1 MKNVAKRIDEIAE
14 HMQVAPFLDRQAG
27 KLSAGQKT
35 RVALAKALINKPDVL
50 LLDEPTASLDP
61 DTADWVRSYLK
72 DYQHE
77 THATILL
84 ASHNMG
90 EVERLCDDVD
100 PAAGRPRLRP
110 RQPARADR
118 ALRPRGHGGGV
129 PGHGARPRPRARR
142 AAQEGDRVVSGSLQ
156 RIWALVMRHI
166 YIWRSSVMRLVDSI
180 YWPAVQ
186 MVMWGFMTQYLLP
199 QASFVAQAAGV
210 LLSGLLLWEV
220 VVRGNLS
227 LSIAFL
233 EEMWS
238 RNLGHLFVSPIRSWE
253 MATGIIIAALLRT
266 LLGLV
271 PVSLM
276 AWAFFGYSIYSLGL
290 PLVAFFAILQMF
302 SWSIGLAMSGMIMRV
317 GQSAESF
324 AWAAVFI
331 LMPVSGVY
339 YPVSVLPH
347 WLQVISYGLPPAY
360 VFEGMRAILAEQ
372 TVHWDMLGIAFGL
385 SVVYLVIGFQ
395 IFQWFFRLSRRAG
408 TLLGQGE

>member
-1 MKNVAKRIDEIAE
+1 M
-14 HMQVAPFLDRQAG
+14 
-27 KLSAGQKT
+27 
-35 RVALAKALINKPDVL
+35 
-50 LLDEPTASLDP
+50 
-61 DTADWVRSYLK
+61 
-72 DYQHE
+72 
-77 THATILL
+77 
-84 ASHNMG
+84 
-90 EVERLCDDVD
+90 
-100 PAAGRPRLRP
+100 
-110 RQPARADR
+110 
-118 ALRPRGHGGGV
+118 
-129 PGHGARPRPRARR
+129 
-142 AAQEGDRVVSGSLQ
+142 SGSID
-156 RIWALVMRHI
+156 RIYALVLRHI
-166 YIWRSSVMRLVDSI
+166 HIWRSSVMRLVDSI

-186 MVMWGFMTQYLLP
+186 MFMWGFLTQFLRP
-199 QASFVAQAAGV
+199 QVSFMAQAAGI

-271 PVSLM
+271 PVSLLT
-276 AWAFFGYSIYSLGL
+276 WAFFGYNVYTLGL
-290 PLVAFFAILQMF
+290 PLVAFFAIMQMF

-331 LMPVSGVY
+331 LMPMSGVY

-347 WLQVISYGLPPAY
+347 WMQLISLALPPAY
-360 VFEGMRAILAEQ
+360 IFEGMRAILAEK
-372 TVHWDMLGIAFGL
+372 TVHWNSLAIAFGL
-385 SVVYLVIGFQ
+385 SVVYLVVGFQ

>member
-1 MKNVAKRIDEIAE
+1 M
-14 HMQVAPFLDRQAG
+14 
-27 KLSAGQKT
+27 
-35 RVALAKALINKPDVL
+35 
-50 LLDEPTASLDP
+50 
-61 DTADWVRSYLK
+61 
-72 DYQHE
+72 
-77 THATILL
+77 
-84 ASHNMG
+84 
-90 EVERLCDDVD
+90 
-100 PAAGRPRLRP
+100 
-110 RQPARADR
+110 
-118 ALRPRGHGGGV
+118 
-129 PGHGARPRPRARR
+129 
-142 AAQEGDRVVSGSLQ
+142 SGSAE

-166 YIWRSSVMRLVDSI
+166 YIWRSSVMRLIDSI

-186 MVMWGFMTQYLLP
+186 MVMWGFMTLYLLP

-266 LLGLV
+266 LLGLI

-276 AWAFFGYSIYSLGL
+276 AWAFFGYSIYTLGL
-290 PLVAFFAILQMF
+290 PLVAFFAILQIF
-302 SWSIGLAMSGMIMRV
+302 SWSIGLAMSGLVMRV

-339 YPVSVLPH
+339 YPIGILPH
-347 WLQVISYGLPPAY
+347 WLQVIAHGLPTSY
-360 VFEGMRAILAEQ
+360 VFEGMRAIMAER
-372 TVHWDMLGIAFGL
+372 TVHWDLLAFALVL
-385 SVVYLVIGFQ
+385 SAVYLVVGFQ
-395 IFQWFFRLSRRAG
+395 IFQWFFRSSRRAG

>member
-1 MKNVAKRIDEIAE
+1 MSGALLE
-14 HMQVAPFLDRQAG
+14 
-27 KLSAGQKT
+27 SA
-35 RVALAKALINKPDVL
+35 N
-50 LLDEPTASLDP
+50 
-61 DTADWVRSYLK
+61 
-72 DYQHE
+72 
-77 THATILL
+77 
-84 ASHNMG
+84 
-90 EVERLCDDVD
+90 
-100 PAAGRPRLRP
+100 
-110 RQPARADR
+110 
-118 ALRPRGHGGGV
+118 
-129 PGHGARPRPRARR
+129 
-142 AAQEGDRVVSGSLQ
+142 
-156 RIWALVMRHI
+156 RIWALVLRHI
-166 YIWRSSVMRLVDSI
+166 NIWRSSVMRLIDSI

-186 MVMWGFMTQYLLP
+186 MVMWGFMTKFLVP
-199 QASFVAQAAGV
+199 QSSFVAQAAGV
-210 LLSGLLLWEV
+210 LISGLLLWEL

-276 AWAFFGYSIYSLGL
+276 AWAFFGYNIYGLGL
-290 PLVAFFAILQMF
+290 PLLAFFVILQMF
-302 SWSIGLAMSGMIMRV
+302 SWGIGLAMSGMIMRV

-339 YPVSVLPH
+339 YPVSVLPK

-360 VFEGMRAILAEQ
+360 VFEGMRAILLEK
-372 TVHWDMLGIAFGL
+372 TVHWHGLGIALLL
-385 SVVYLVIGFQ
+385 SCVYLVIGFQ
-395 IFQWFFRLSRRAG
+395 VFQWFFRLSRRAG

>member
-1 MKNVAKRIDEIAE
+1 
-14 HMQVAPFLDRQAG
+14 
-27 KLSAGQKT
+27 
-35 RVALAKALINKPDVL
+35 
-50 LLDEPTASLDP
+50 
-61 DTADWVRSYLK
+61 
-72 DYQHE
+72 
-77 THATILL
+77 
-84 ASHNMG
+84 
-90 EVERLCDDVD
+90 
-100 PAAGRPRLRP
+100 
-110 RQPARADR
+110 
-118 ALRPRGHGGGV
+118 
-129 PGHGARPRPRARR
+129 
-142 AAQEGDRVVSGSLQ
+142 VSGSAE

-166 YIWRSSVMRLVDSI
+166 HIWRSSVMRLIDSI

-186 MVMWGFMTQYLLP
+186 MVMWGFMTKFLLP

-253 MATGIIIAALLRT
+253 MATGIIVAALLRT
-266 LLGLV
+266 LLGLI

-290 PLVAFFAILQMF
+290 PLLAFFAILQMF
-302 SWSIGLAMSGMIMRV
+302 SWSIGLAMSGLVMRV

-339 YPVSVLPH
+339 YPISVLPH
-347 WLQVISYGLPPAY
+347 WLQAIAHVLPTSY
-360 VFEGMRAILAEQ
+360 VFEGMRAILAEK
-372 TVHWDMLGIAFGL
+372 TVHWDLLAFALGL
-385 SVVYLVIGFQ
+385 SAVYLVVGFQ
-395 IFQWFFRLSRRAG
+395 VFQWFFRLSRRAG

>member
-1 MKNVAKRIDEIAE
+1 
-14 HMQVAPFLDRQAG
+14 
-27 KLSAGQKT
+27 
-35 RVALAKALINKPDVL
+35 
-50 LLDEPTASLDP
+50 
-61 DTADWVRSYLK
+61 
-72 DYQHE
+72 
-77 THATILL
+77 
-84 ASHNMG
+84 
-90 EVERLCDDVD
+90 
-100 PAAGRPRLRP
+100 
-110 RQPARADR
+110 
-118 ALRPRGHGGGV
+118 
-129 PGHGARPRPRARR
+129 
-142 AAQEGDRVVSGSLQ
+142 VSGSAE
-156 RIWALVMRHI
+156 RIYALVLRHI
-166 YIWRSSVMRLVDSI
+166 YIWRSSVMRLIDSI

-186 MVMWGFMTQYLLP
+186 MVMWGFMTQFLLP

-271 PVSLM
+271 PVSLL
-276 AWAFFGYSIYSLGL
+276 AWAFFGYAVWSLGT
-290 PLVAFFAILQMF
+290 PLIAFFAILQMF
-302 SWSIGLAMSGMIMRV
+302 SWSIGLAMSGLVMRV

-339 YPVSVLPH
+339 YPIGILPH
-347 WLQVISYGLPPAY
+347 WLQVIAHVLPTSY
-360 VFEGMRAILAEQ
+360 VFEGMRAILEERIVPWH
-372 TVHWDMLGIAFGL
+372 TLVIAFVL
-385 SVVYLVIGFQ
+385 SVVYLVVGFQ
-395 IFQWFFRLSRRAG
+395 IFQWFFRSSRRAG

>member
-1 MKNVAKRIDEIAE
+1 MS
-14 HMQVAPFLDRQAG
+14 G
-27 KLSAGQKT
+27 SWSGSAG
-35 RVALAKALINKPDVL
+35 
-50 LLDEPTASLDP
+50 
-61 DTADWVRSYLK
+61 
-72 DYQHE
+72 
-77 THATILL
+77 
-84 ASHNMG
+84 
-90 EVERLCDDVD
+90 
-100 PAAGRPRLRP
+100 
-110 RQPARADR
+110 
-118 ALRPRGHGGGV
+118 
-129 PGHGARPRPRARR
+129 
-142 AAQEGDRVVSGSLQ
+142 
-156 RIWALVMRHI
+156 RIYALVLRHI
-166 YIWRSSVMRLVDSI
+166 HIWRSSVMRLIDSI

-186 MVMWGFMTQYLLP
+186 MVTWGFLTQYLMP

-271 PVSLM
+271 PVSLLT
-276 AWAFFGYSIYSLGL
+276 WAFFGYNIYTLGL
-290 PLVAFFAILQMF
+290 PLLAFFAILQMF

-317 GQSAESF
+317 GQSAETF

-331 LMPVSGVY
+331 LMPVSGVF

-347 WLQVISYGLPPAY
+347 WMQVIALGLPPAY
-360 VFEGMRAILAEQ
+360 IFEGMRAILAEK
-372 TVHWDMLGIAFGL
+372 TVHWHQLGIAFGL
-385 SVVYLVIGFQ
+385 SVVYLVVGFQ
-395 IFQWFFRLSRRAG
+395 VFQWFFRSSRRAG